1 MLASEIMTRNP
12 QVVFQNDPLWRA
24 AELMRYHA
32 IGCVPVLSDE
42 ETRDL
47 VGILTDR
54 DIAVRC
60 VARKHAIN
68 CLTCD
73 HMTARPLRTV
83 TLHERIEDV
92 MRVMEEHH
100 VHHVPVLSD
109 DGALVGIISEHD
121 LLRRCGY
128 RNPLLVERS
137 LERMS
142 GPATVGV
149 F

>member
-1 MLASEIMTRNP
+1 MLASEIMTRDP
-12 QVVFQNDPLWRA
+12 QVVFETDPLWRA
-24 AELMRYHA
+24 AELMRYHT

-60 VARKHAIN
+60 VARKHGIN

-83 TLHERIEDV
+83 TLRERIEDV

-100 VHHVPVLSD
+100 VHHVPVLGD

-121 LLRRCGY
+121 LLRRCGH

-142 GPATVGV
+142 APATVA